1 MGDRA
6 TALQLCNAA
15 VASVNDKSNPKGA
28 NNGFQLFSSAC
39 YADPTYHL
47 PFYQAGNNDS
57 DLSLV
62 EAAVAC
68 YRRALECDILDR
80 HERAKT
86 MTNLGWGLHRMGE
99 EHEALEWSQ
108 KAVDLD
114 PTLAYAWMNMSLIH
128 GVLGQQ
134 AASVACADRAYALEP
149 GNAIVGMVA
158 AFAYLFDGQY
168 RKGLEFFE
176 ARFPY
181 KLTNFLLYPY
191 PKWRGERDKTV
202 FLVADQGLG
211 DTLSY
216 SRFVETAAKRC
227 RYLHVSIPSELL
239 RLFNHAFAHLENV
252 NVLPQAGV
260 SFPQADAWTTF
271 VSLPFALGLSDEE
284 IKSQPGIAYPSYTVP
299 NNWKVPDRALHV
311 GIAWAGSPANDINKY
326 RSIPV
331 ERFLELYRV
340 PGVQLY
346 SLQVGE
352 RAKDLHDVGAAPV
365 IRDLSGY
372 LVDVVCTMDILRD
385 LDLVVCCESA
395 LGHIAGLAGVECWI
409 PYSYAGRDYRLGPR
423 GDRILWYRK
432 HRTFN
437 QGPTQDWRSVFQEI
451 VRALRKRVRAAKKQE
466 AAE

>member
-1 MGDRA
+1 MGDRP
-6 TALQLCNAA
+6 TAVQLYNAA
-15 VASVNDKSNPKGA
+15 VASVNDKTNPKGA

-39 YADPTYHL
+39 YADPTYWL

-68 YRRALECDILDR
+68 YRRALECDIPDQT
-80 HERAKT
+80 ERAKT
-86 MTNLGWGLHRMGE
+86 MCNIGWCLHRAGE
-99 EHEALEWSQ
+99 TREALEWSQ

-114 PTLAYAWMNMSLIH
+114 PTLAYAWMNLSLIH
-128 GVLGQQ
+128 GILGDQR
-134 AASVACADRAYALEP
+134 ASVTCADRAYALEP
-149 GNAIVGMVA
+149 ANAIVGMAA

-168 RKGLEFFE
+168 QKGLRHFE
-176 ARFPY
+176 ARYPY
-181 KLTNFLLYPY
+181 RLTNFLLYPY
-191 PKWRGERDKTV
+191 PKWTGERDKTV

-216 SRFVETAAKRC
+216 SRFVATAAERC
-227 RYLHVSIPSELL
+227 KYVHVSIPSELL
-239 RLFNHAFAHLENV
+239 RLFNHAFAHLPNV
-252 NVLPQAGV
+252 NVVPQAGI

-271 VSLPFALGLSDEE
+271 VSLPFALGLTDQE
-284 IKSQPGIAYPSYTVP
+284 IRNAPAIDYPVYETP
-299 NNWKVPDRALHV
+299 ANWKVPDRLLHV
-311 GIAWAGSPANDINKY
+311 GIAWAGSTQNDINKY

-331 ERFLELYRV
+331 QQFLDLYRA

-346 SLQVGE
+346 SLQAGE
-352 RAKDLHDVGAAPV
+352 RAKDLHDAGAAPV

-372 LVDVVCTMDILRD
+372 LVDVVATLDILRD

-395 LGHIAGLAGVECWI
+395 LGHIAGLAGKEVWI
-409 PYSYAGRDYRLGPR
+409 PYSFLGRDYRLGPR
-423 GDRILWYRK
+423 GERILWYKK

-437 QGPTQDWRSVFQEI
+437 QGPGQDWASVFDEI
-451 VRALRKRVRAAKKQE
+451 VRALRRRVRAEQRQ